1 MITNAIDQ
9 GCGNGQKPK
18 RLEGE
23 EVSFLRPI
31 FRLAHLSFPAVEL
44 FVSHFGDDSAQA
56 TRAFVACR
64 ELEQR
69 CRSICVALAQ
79 HFPELQC
86 KSLEA
91 LTGPRG

>member
-56 TRAFVACR
+56 TARLWPAENLSSGAEAFV
-64 ELEQR
+64 
-69 CRSICVALAQ
+69 
-79 HFPELQC
+79 
-86 KSLEA
+86 
-91 LTGPRG
+91 